1 MSSAPIQLRPD
12 DPEAVAALGA
22 ALPEGVAEQTAVAL
36 VASESAHRTGWAAT
50 AAVALARAWA
60 AATPRRVLLVD
71 LSLERPVLHDALGVR
86 NQEGMADV
94 FLFGAS
100 MARVRR
106 PMGEGFDFVS
116 AGPYV
121 PDPTGVLEHRSWAR
135 LLENCAA
142 EDTVVLA
149 YVPAELEGAATLISR
164 LGTAVLLAGDVTP
177 GVVRVPDGVRVLAA
191 LTAAAPPRLTDD
203 DFERIRLP
211 RDGAREQLIGD
222 LRQRQRDAV
231 QRGRGGRTQS
241 ADVSDAAAERAR
253 RAPAPPRQSAGPMA
267 AAGASGRVTRKE
279 RPARPSRRH
288 PLWWVLAVVL
298 LASVVGGAWHVWL
311 RDTLGPVPFS
321 GVLTRG
327 GAPAPEEGAAAAT
340 VLPPPPGAEPVDS
353 LLAWFVGI
361 EAHADLDVALAR
373 HAALESADTGLP
385 FHLTPSQVDTVVF
398 WRLMA
403 GPVTDSA
410 AAVVLLDTLVARG
423 HKSGGA
429 TWDLREAPL
438 AFLLGDYDQR
448 EAAAGRAEQLAEDG
462 VPAYLVRTPYTAGPD
477 RWRVYAGSFR
487 GPAEA
492 DVMRPLLAEA
502 GLEAAA
508 ELVERVGRAV
518 VR

>member
-1 MSSAPIQLRPD
+1 
-12 DPEAVAALGA
+12 V
-22 ALPEGVAEQTAVAL
+22 VV
-36 VASESAHRTGWAAT
+36 
-50 AAVALARAWA
+50 ARAWA
-60 AATPRRVLLVD
+60 AASPRRVLLAD

-116 AGPYV
+116 VGPYV
-121 PDPTGVLEHRSWAR
+121 PDSTGVLEHRGWAR
-135 LLENCAA
+135 LLEECAG

-149 YVPAELEGAATLISR
+149 YVPVELEGAATLIRR
-164 LGTAVLLAGDVTP
+164 LGTAVVLAGDVTP
-177 GVVRVPDGVRVLAA
+177 GVVRMPEGVSVLAA

-231 QRGRGGRTQS
+231 MRGRSGRTES
-241 ADVSDAAAERAR
+241 ADVSSSAAERAR
-253 RAPAPPRQSAGPMA
+253 RAPAPPRASVGPMA
-267 AAGASGRVTRKE
+267 AAGASGRVTREE
-279 RPARPSRRH
+279 RRTRPGRRH

-321 GVLTRG
+321 GVLSRG
-327 GAPAPEEGAAAAT
+327 GPSDAEPDPDVVA
-340 VLPPPPGAEPVDS
+340 PPPPGAEPVDS

-361 EAHADLDVALAR
+361 EAHAALDVALAR
-373 HAALESADTGLP
+373 HAALQTADPELP

-448 EAAAGRAEQLAEDG
+448 DAAEQHADQLEEAG

-477 RWRVYAGSFR
+477 RWRVYTGSFR

-492 DVMRPLLAEA
+492 DVMRPMLAEA
-502 GLEAAA
+502 GVAADA
-508 ELVERVGRAV
+508 VLVERVGRAV